1 MESGQF
7 LKRTKLPQREAQIR
21 EILDE
26 DSRIRH
32 QVYELEKKQVSTYR
46 SSKLPDRK
54 LVRGLKFS
62 LDKYINRLANEAQG
76 ILEENYKDAPNQN
89 SGKLIP
95 NYNELVAFLNTYI
108 ENGQVE
114 QKSINDVYSKL
125 DELLPNLEAVADVA
139 DIEEFPD
146 VDQVN
151 QVYDNIKNKDYKEI
165 SYKVPKNLFE
175 IDRNPL
181 GRVLEEFEQ
190 IELDLAPDLAGVA
203 IRTKNVFRQHII
215 DINEILDE
223 IGANPVSAELR
234 KRYNRI
240 LSTAEAF
247 LNKFRDRYQD
257 LLNPVQ
263 EQEAPPPLEEGLEGQ
278 GYRGYGRLGHSEK
291 HITNKI
297 YKTMDDDQLM
307 LTQELKDKNPYYS
320 KGSKLFHLRFNDSNN
335 ERYYK

>member
-7 LKRTKLPQREAQIR
+7 LKRVKLPQREAQIR
-21 EILDE
+21 DILDE

-46 SSKLPDRK
+46 SSKLPDKK

-62 LDKYINRLANEAQG
+62 LEKYINRLGNEATG

-125 DELLPNLEAVADVA
+125 DELLPTLEAVADVA

-146 VDQVN
+146 IDQVN

-165 SYKVPKNLFE
+165 TYKVPKNLFDMPTKPFTDLIADYQE
-175 IDRNPL
+175 IRNIL
-181 GRVLEEFEQ
+181 GGNLDGVLPVRNKDIFRG
-190 IELDLAPDLAGVA
+190 ELDNL
-203 IRTKNVFRQHII
+203 
-215 DINEILDE
+215 NEIVRE
-223 IGANPVSAELR
+223 IQENPISAELR
-234 KRYNRI
+234 KRANRI
-240 LSTAEAF
+240 LATAESF
-247 LNKFRDRYQD
+247 LNKFRQTYAV
-257 LLNPVQ
+257 LLQPAQ
-263 EQEAPPPLEEGLEGQ
+263 LPPPLEGEEGLEGQ
-278 GYRGYGRLGHSEK
+278 GYSGYGRLGHSEK
-291 HITNKI
+291 RITNKI